1 MKQKSFFG
9 RLISAVT
16 ASAMLL
22 ACGSILPEKN
32 SLDAEAAS
40 AVVINTKDTYQTI
53 RGFGGINLP
62 EWITQ
67 GDLTDAQVQKAFGNG
82 SDELGFTILRIYVSD
97 DSNAWKTAVPT
108 AKRAQALGATVFAS
122 PWNPPASI
130 RNTVNGGNNGGKY
143 QLKKD
148 KWADYAQHLNSYCK
162 YMEGQGIDL
171 YAVSIQNEPDYAS
184 EWTYW
189 SASDLASFIAQYGST
204 VKQGTKVK
212 LMSPESFQYRKDIYN
227 SILGNSQAFANTDL
241 FGTHFYGTTRNNMDF
256 PSLENCGKDIWMTEV
271 YVPDSSSDADTYP
284 QALQVAENIHN
295 GLVVGN
301 LNAYVWWYIRRSY
314 GPMKENGQISK
325 RGYCMAQYSK
335 WVRPGAVRIGATE
348 QPNSNVLVSAYKNTD
363 GKIAVVA
370 INKNGSSVN
379 QDFQLSSGES
389 ISAIDSYTT
398 SASSN
403 IAKGSVNSNG
413 SSFSASLPAN
423 SVTTF
428 VLSNDG
434 SGIQPS
440 TGEVVEPTTSAQD
453 NDGYYFNDKFESGT
467 DSWAGRGAASVDTA
481 SGKGIDG
488 SGALSVTG
496 RTNTWNGA
504 YKEISS
510 STFKPGTA
518 YSFSANVMYDSG
530 PSEQTF
536 QLSLQYSD
544 GTETKYDHIAS
555 GKAVK
560 GDWVQ
565 LANLSYTIPA
575 GASDIQLYVET
586 DDTDTDRISFYID
599 QVVGAPEGTVVKG
612 ADPPKTVILGDV
624 NFDGTINSL
633 DMIAARKAIIAGNLT
648 GSALKA
654 ADVDQNK
661 KFEVADLV
669 NIQAFILG
677 AISEWPE
684 PETPP
689 GPVID
694 TTKWDNY
701 QETASSQYIDF
712 YKSSIKHFGNTY
724 RLDSKLAAAEAGQSL
739 TIAYLGGS
747 ITEGKNYT
755 SPFSSYVKS
764 TFAKGSFKEINA
776 GLSGTSSVVGLVRS
790 EQEIVSQNADII
802 FLEFSVNDHEDIMYK
817 KCFESCIKKFLDMPN
832 EPAVIV
838 LITRA
843 QGGFSSQSQMYP
855 IGKNFDIP
863 VISMDDALTKAFN
876 SGFLKTSDY
885 YSDEY
890 HPHQKGGQLIADC
903 LAYYFRQAMK
913 SENLSASY
921 ELPSKA
927 VYGMEYAD
935 CVNVNP
941 KDLTNFNAGSW
952 SAGSGYN
959 SSRSLNYSY
968 NLNGGSPMTFK
979 TTGKGLIIVFK
990 ANSSGMGSINVTVN
1004 GKTTKVNGN
1013 KQYTWGGP
1021 DAELGY
1027 YQDTTGELD
1036 VSITG
1041 SGSFTIWGMGLIK

>member
-1 MKQKSFFG
+1 MKQKSLFG

-16 ASAMLL
+16 ASALLL
-22 ACGSILPEKN
+22 ACGSVIPEKN
-32 SLDAEAAS
+32 SLKAEAAS

-62 EWITQ
+62 DWITQ
-67 GDLTDAQVQKAFGNG
+67 GDMTDAQVQKAFGNG
-82 SDELGFTILRIYVSD
+82 ADELGLTILRIYVSD

-122 PWNPPASI
+122 PWNPPAAI
-130 RNTVNGGNNGGKY
+130 RNTVNGGLAGGKY

-171 YAVSIQNEPDYAS
+171 YAVSIQNEPDYAE

-189 SASDLASFIAQYGST
+189 SPSDLASFIAQYGSA
-204 VKQGTKVK
+204 VKQGTNVK
-212 LMSPESFQYRKDIYN
+212 LMSPESFQYKKDIYN

-271 YVPDSSSDADTYP
+271 YVPDSSSDADSYP
-284 QALQVAENIHN
+284 QALDVAENIHN

-301 LNAYVWWYIRRSY
+301 MNAYVWWYIRRFY

-348 QPNSNVLVSAYKNTD
+348 QPSGNVLVSAYKNTD

-370 INKNGSSVN
+370 INKNYSSVN

-389 ISAIDSYTT
+389 ISSIDSYTT
-398 SASSN
+398 SSTSN
-403 IAKGSVNSNG
+403 IAKGSVRSNG

-428 VLSNDG
+428 VLSNEG
-434 SGIQPS
+434 SSVQPT
-440 TGEVVEPTTSAQD
+440 TGSNVEPVTNIQD
-453 NDGYYFNDKFESGT
+453 NDGYYLNDKFEGGT

-481 SGKGIDG
+481 SGKGLDG

-504 YKEISS
+504 LKELST
-510 STFKPGTA
+510 STFEPGTA

-530 PSEQTF
+530 PSEQNF

-565 LANLSYTIPA
+565 LANTDYTIPA
-575 GASDIQLYVET
+575 GASDLQLYVET

-599 QVVGAPEGTVVKG
+599 QVVVAPAGTVVKG

-677 AISEWPE
+677 IITEWPE

-724 RLDSKLAAAEAGQSL
+724 RLDSKLAAAENGESL

-747 ITEGKNYT
+747 ITEGKKYT
-755 SPFSSYVKS
+755 SPFSNYVKS

-790 EQEIVSQNADII
+790 EQEIVSQKADII

-843 QGGFSSQSQMYP
+843 QDGFSSQSQMYP

-876 SGFLKTSDY
+876 SGFLKSGDYFSDQ
-885 YSDEY
+885 Y
-890 HPHQKGGQLIADC
+890 HPHDKGGQLIADC

-913 SENLSASY
+913 SENLSSSY

-941 KDLTNFNAGSW
+941 KNLDNFSAGSW
-952 SAGSGYN
+952 SSGQGY
-959 SSRSLNYSY
+959 SQSLNYGY
-968 NLNGGSPMTFK
+968 TLNGGNPMKFK

-990 ANSSGMGSINVTVN
+990 ANSNGMGSINVTVN

-1036 VSITG
+1036 VSISG
-1041 SGSFTIWGMGLIK
+1041 SGSFTIWGIGLIK